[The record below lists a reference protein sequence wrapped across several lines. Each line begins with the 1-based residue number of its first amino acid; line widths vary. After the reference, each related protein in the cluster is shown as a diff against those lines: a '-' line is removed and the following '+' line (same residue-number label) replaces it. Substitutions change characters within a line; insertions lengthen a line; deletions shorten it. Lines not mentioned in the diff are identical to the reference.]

1 MLRDY
6 LGGQGFRVLTAAGG
20 REALM
25 VARTEKPDLVLLDL
39 AMPEMD
45 GIEVLT
51 ALRRDST
58 LPVIVVT
65 AQVEEADR
73 IVGLELGAD
82 DYVCKPFNV
91 REVKARIQAVL
102 RRTGRSDEPA
112 ELLRAGS
119 VTLDRGTRE
128 VSVNGRRLELTPS
141 EFELL
146 AILMAA
152 PGRVFSRQDLLMK
165 LAHYDGAERTVDVH
179 VKNLRSKLEPEQC
192 IETVFGVGYR
202 FRVPEPAA

>member
-1 MLRDY
+1 MQLHRALSK
-6 LGGQGFRVLTAAGG
+6 LGLAS
-20 REALM
+20 
-25 VARTEKPDLVLLDL
+25 RTQ
-39 AMPEMD
+39 AW
-45 GIEVLT
+45 
-51 ALRRDST
+51 
-58 LPVIVVT
+58 
-65 AQVEEADR
+65 DR
-73 IVGLELGAD
+73 I
-82 DYVCKPFNV
+82 
-91 REVKARIQAVL
+91 
-102 RRTGRSDEPA
+102 
-112 ELLRAGS
+112 RAG
-119 VTLDRGTRE
+119 E